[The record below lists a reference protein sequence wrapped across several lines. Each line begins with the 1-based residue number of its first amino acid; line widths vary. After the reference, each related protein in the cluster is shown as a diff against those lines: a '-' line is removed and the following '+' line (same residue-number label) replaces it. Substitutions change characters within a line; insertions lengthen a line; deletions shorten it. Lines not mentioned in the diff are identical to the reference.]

1 MRSLDLNLINL
12 NVSNHVGLAAVSWAA
27 YTWTL
32 AGVFSLVSLAS
43 ILHSLH
49 SPYSLTHMI
58 FEKCRYNGIP
68 PMLQVLFP
76 RIKSLL
82 QGYIQA
88 L

>member
-43 ILHSLH
+43 ILYSASFSL
-49 SPYSLTHMI
+49 LTHSHD
-58 FEKCRYNGIP
+58 
-68 PMLQVLFP
+68 L
-76 RIKSLL
+76 
-82 QGYIQA
+82 
-88 L
+88 